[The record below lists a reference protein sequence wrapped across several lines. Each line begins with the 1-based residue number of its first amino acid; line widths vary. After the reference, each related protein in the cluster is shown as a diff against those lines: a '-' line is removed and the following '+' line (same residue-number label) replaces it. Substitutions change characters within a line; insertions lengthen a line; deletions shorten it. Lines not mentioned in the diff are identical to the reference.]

1 MEGGVILM
9 KSFKKLGSLILIVVF
24 MVSSIFSTGCTR
36 YANSDQLS
44 ALDQQKAAAES
55 AEGAAVDCEGEQAAL
70 QKELDAKNTELSD
83 VKAEKEKV
91 RQRLTQM

>member
-9 KSFKKLGSLILIVVF
+9 TAFKKLGSLIVIVVF

>member
-1 MEGGVILM
+1 MTA
-9 KSFKKLGSLILIVVF
+9 FKKLGSLILIVVF
-24 MVSSIFSTGCTR
+24 MVSSVFSTGCTR